1 MKMLYKVEENL
12 KQNNQKPQHGKTPLW
27 WTKSK
32 DTICPS
38 KIPVSLRLSLS
49 PKKRLEHQKNK
60 QNPAVNPPHRTPP
73 NLLSASPIF
82 KVFAQID
89 LEEYLFHLTR
99 FCYDKVIRGCCK
111 TVSSSIVIRN
121 GKV

>member
-60 QNPAVNPPHRTPP
+60 QNPAVNPPPQNSTKPP
-73 NLLSASPIF
+73 ECFTHIQSFCSNRFGGISISP
-82 KVFAQID
+82 D
-89 LEEYLFHLTR
+89 
-99 FCYDKVIRGCCK
+99 
-111 TVSSSIVIRN
+111 
-121 GKV
+121 

>member
-12 KQNNQKPQHGKTPLW
+12 KQITKNPSMAKLHYGGPEAKTPSAPP
-27 WTKSK
+27 KSQFPSGYH
-32 DTICPS
+32 CP
-38 KIPVSLRLSLS
+38 
-49 PKKRLEHQKNK
+49 PKKDWNTRKTNRIPLSIHH
-60 QNPAVNPPHRTPP
+60 HRTPP